1 MNSVLTTDVAVIG
14 AGTAGSTAFREIT
27 RAGRAALWIDH
38 GPLGTTCARVGCM
51 PSKAVLHAAHDWSL
65 LRELV
70 GGAPVAGTSA
80 DALWARARA
89 TRDALAQGAAQR
101 TRAAAG
107 ERLLMG
113 TARFVEPGEIDVDGQ
128 RVRARAFVVATGS
141 RPVVPPAL
149 AALGDRLLT
158 TDSLFEL
165 ERLPRSV
172 GVVGLGAIGLEMG
185 LALSR
190 LGVRVVAGDLL
201 ETVAGIADPA
211 VRERALQ
218 RFGSELPMWLGR
230 AMQAQATADG
240 VRISAGERSE
250 TVEMVL
256 AALGRQPNVERLELA
271 RAGVAMDAKGRPQ
284 VDAATLRAGGT
295 SVFLAGDVDPER
307 PLMHEAAD
315 EGVIAARGALAL
327 LEGRT
332 PAVESRRVPLAIV
345 FSDPDVAAVG
355 VPFDRLPADSTVV
368 GTAQGAG
375 NGRSRIL
382 GATDNLVRIY
392 AERGSG
398 TLVGASLI
406 ATHGE
411 HLAHLLAWAIQRRE
425 SASSLL
431 EMPYYHPSVEE
442 MLQSA
447 LKDIASQLGT
457 AA

>member
-1 MNSVLTTDVAVIG
+1 MKSPITTDIAVIG

-27 RAGRAALWIDH
+27 RAGRAAVWIDH

-51 PSKAVLHAAHDWSL
+51 PSKAVLHAAHEWSL
-65 LRELV
+65 LRELA
-70 GGAPVAGTSA
+70 GGAPVAGASA
-80 DALWARARA
+80 EALWARARA

-113 TARFVEPGEIDVDGQ
+113 TARFVGPDQLDVEGQ

-141 RPVVPPAL
+141 RPVVPPPL
-149 AALGDRLLT
+149 AALGERLLT

-165 ERLPRSV
+165 ERLPRSI
-172 GVVGLGAIGLEMG
+172 GIVGLGAIGLEMG

-190 LGVRVVAGDLL
+190 LGLRVVGGDLL
-201 ETVAGIADPA
+201 DTVAGIADPA

-218 RFGSELPMWLGR
+218 RFGRELPIWLGR
-230 AMQAQATADG
+230 AMEAQAVSGG
-240 VRISAGERSE
+240 VCVSAGGQSE

-256 AALGRQPNVERLELA
+256 AAIGRQPNVERLDLA
-271 RAGVAMDAKGRPQ
+271 QAGVALDARGRPQ
-284 VDAATLRAGGT
+284 VDAATLRAGNT
-295 SVFLAGDVDPER
+295 CVFLAGDVHPER

-315 EGVIAARGALAL
+315 EGVIAAQDALAL
-327 LEGRT
+327 LDGRS
-332 PAVESRRVPLAIV
+332 PAAAVRRVPLSIV
-345 FSDPDVAAVG
+345 FSDPDVAAIG
-355 VPFDRLPADSTVV
+355 LPFDRLPAGAVV
-368 GTAQGAG
+368 GTAEGSA

-382 GATDNLVRIY
+382 GATDNLVRLY

-398 TLVGASLI
+398 TLVGASLV
-406 ATHGE
+406 ASHGE

-425 SASSLL
+425 SAAGLL

-447 LKDIASQLGT
+447 LKDIASRLAT
-457 AA
+457 NA